1 MSFQNSSVQLPIPSG
16 DLTHKLTIQEDT
28 EELKPKAVCKSPKKQ
43 PVYFAADHTM
53 EYNCFSD
60 IPDNDDYF
68 NLKNFFTL
76 ASIQSL
82 YFYLLGPLSI
92 ILIIPIFGKSIA
104 HNLYFTSCHFKT
116 LWNMIQFLLF
126 MTVPIVYL
134 TLSPENVL
142 NIEVFMFMG
151 GYMMLRSLDCVT
163 LATMGPK
170 KLKYFFNNA
179 LTEEE
184 LDNENTY
191 SHFNQEKINAF
202 IEEEIV
208 ATMERKDID
217 ISLFKITF
225 LTNLDKSLENTV
237 NGLPSIKRIN
247 SKPKNEQSN
256 ITFFPNKY
264 PVFNGCNVAR
274 MLIKWAYQSGLSL
287 NILKMIAIFLAILY
301 SLVPLLIRVFLKM
314 PIIGISTLE
323 NIMILGLFFLNIHYY
338 YKDAILG
345 IFSLYEYG
353 TFLNLMTQLT
363 NLAAYKRDL
372 KYESRKFFPTMDFFN
387 PLTIKS
393 WGILHT
399 IFIDYGKKYKIRIN
413 CYLTLYMFA
422 NFLAIIFLIFSL
434 YGMPQLFDWFK
445 VTIVAYELFVFAIL
459 GMWILVKA
467 SAINDHFNIH
477 RGHIKNNL
485 DIVRNLCN
493 EYTFYFEEEEIP
505 TENEIFIE
513 GVMRIKTY
521 SEEMYEFHKKKK
533 LDIEVKNKEPV
544 LKEIRLDSLR
554 KLANLLKIN
563 LQLLKYGLKI
573 EPLTILGITVNTT
586 LLNSLIVG
594 IGSILLAVIQ
604 GVFQKFYDS

>member
-1 MSFQNSSVQLPIPSG
+1 
-16 DLTHKLTIQEDT
+16 
-28 EELKPKAVCKSPKKQ
+28 
-43 PVYFAADHTM
+43 
-53 EYNCFSD
+53 
-60 IPDNDDYF
+60 
-68 NLKNFFTL
+68 
-76 ASIQSL
+76 
-82 YFYLLGPLSI
+82 
-92 ILIIPIFGKSIA
+92 
-104 HNLYFTSCHFKT
+104 
-116 LWNMIQFLLF
+116 
-126 MTVPIVYL
+126 
-134 TLSPENVL
+134 
-142 NIEVFMFMG
+142 
-151 GYMMLRSLDCVT
+151 
-163 LATMGPK
+163 
-170 KLKYFFNNA
+170 
-179 LTEEE
+179 
-184 LDNENTY
+184 
-191 SHFNQEKINAF
+191 
-202 IEEEIV
+202 
-208 ATMERKDID
+208 
-217 ISLFKITF
+217 
-225 LTNLDKSLENTV
+225 
-237 NGLPSIKRIN
+237 
-247 SKPKNEQSN
+247 
-256 ITFFPNKY
+256 
-264 PVFNGCNVAR
+264 
-274 MLIKWAYQSGLSL
+274 
-287 NILKMIAIFLAILY
+287 
-301 SLVPLLIRVFLKM
+301 
-314 PIIGISTLE
+314 
-323 NIMILGLFFLNIHYY
+323 
-338 YKDAILG
+338 
-345 IFSLYEYG
+345 
-353 TFLNLMTQLT
+353 
-363 NLAAYKRDL
+363 
-372 KYESRKFFPTMDFFN
+372 
-387 PLTIKS
+387 
-393 WGILHT
+393 LHT